1 MDAQCRVV
9 GLQRSAQPGPA
20 PLSPR
25 VPAHTCGPPLPRTPP
40 TTPPPAAQ
48 RSRAA
53 LGHLPQ
59 GEQRGGAGRGD
70 AGWGC
75 GETAGPGTAPGV
87 GQRGRGG
94 GVRVGGWV
102 GVHAGARGRAW
113 PGCAHHCAHVFG
125 GCTRVCVSVVPGA
138 ARGGVPVP
146 GCAHTCLGRLRFRP
160 PPRELP
166 EPPECRCRGARV
178 RPLLPLFGHFGPVQS
193 ARGGRARPPHPPAPS
208 SPARSLPVPPPVRAP
223 PPPPRHEQL
232 PVQQGPLLRPL
243 RGGQEPGER
252 RRGRWDARASG
263 GLSAEKSR
271 GCSEG
276 PDAIRRMRSRVPGRG
291 GCRGRASVVGRSDSA
306 PGGPEGSGRGP
317 GHRPPPLSPRSY
329 SLRGEWGDGPGPVQL
344 RSRGFSAL
352 CFPTTLRPS
361 GGGPDPILSLVDSRA
376 RTGPCCGTGRGQGNP
391 VTLLGLFALKEDAG
405 CCREGC
411 IPTLRAGLGAPGW
424 VHSPGCAP
432 FLLWEWSSAMGG
444 CSGPLPFPVHH
455 CSPCS
460 TGMGSA
466 VGCPTQDGCGMR
478 TRLGLGSP
486 SRPHRIWVSS
496 PCEDGPLLA
505 PGGWTR
511 AGASPLPAP
520 RCFSLVQQELSQSD
534 GPAVQA
540 AR

>member
-1 MDAQCRVV
+1 MSSSQFNK
-9 GLQRSAQPGPA
+9 GP
-20 PLSPR
+20 SY
-25 VPAHTCGPPLPRTPP
+25 
-40 TTPPPAAQ
+40 
-48 RSRAA
+48 
-53 LGHLPQ
+53 
-59 GEQRGGAGRGD
+59 
-70 AGWGC
+70 
-75 GETAGPGTAPGV
+75 
-87 GQRGRGG
+87 
-94 GVRVGGWV
+94 
-102 GVHAGARGRAW
+102 
-113 PGCAHHCAHVFG
+113 
-125 GCTRVCVSVVPGA
+125 
-138 ARGGVPVP
+138 
-146 GCAHTCLGRLRFRP
+146 
-160 PPRELP
+160 
-166 EPPECRCRGARV
+166 
-178 RPLLPLFGHFGPVQS
+178 
-193 ARGGRARPPHPPAPS
+193 
-208 SPARSLPVPPPVRAP
+208 
-223 PPPPRHEQL
+223 
-232 PVQQGPLLRPL
+232 
-243 RGGQEPGER
+243 
-252 RRGRWDARASG
+252 
-263 GLSAEKSR
+263 GLSAEVKNRVS
-271 GCSEG
+271 GAGGGGMPG
-276 PDAIRRMRSRVPGRG
+276 PAGVCQRRSPGGVPRVPM
-291 GCRGRASVVGRSDSA
+291 
-306 PGGPEGSGRGP
+306 
-317 GHRPPPLSPRSY
+317 
-329 SLRGEWGDGPGPVQL
+329 
-344 RSRGFSAL
+344 
-352 CFPTTLRPS
+352 PS
-361 GGGPDPILSLVDSRA
+361 GGCGAGSRGAGGAGAALRSWGALTLPRGAPRGLGGVLGTGRPHSLPGPIPCGVSGAMAPAPCSSAPEVSLLSAFPPLCVPRGAAPNPILSLVDSRA
-376 RTGPCCGTGRGQGNP
+376 RTGPCCGTGRGQGNL